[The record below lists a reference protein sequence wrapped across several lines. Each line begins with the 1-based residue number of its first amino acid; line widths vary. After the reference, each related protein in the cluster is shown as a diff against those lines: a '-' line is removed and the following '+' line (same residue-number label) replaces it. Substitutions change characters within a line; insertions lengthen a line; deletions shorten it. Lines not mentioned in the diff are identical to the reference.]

1 MNLEL
6 RHLRYFLAV
15 AEELHFGRAARRL
28 NMSQPPL
35 SIQIRAL
42 EEIVGAT
49 LFQRTQRRVL
59 LTPAGEV
66 LMAEAREILARAQK
80 ALETTR
86 SAGRGEIG
94 QLTIGFV
101 SVADYNVLPPI
112 LRELRARA
120 PGVRLTLKEAT
131 TDVQLRA
138 LAERSMDAGFVL
150 PPVDH
155 PALEYHRIH
164 REPFLAA
171 LPQHHPLAAEAGPLA
186 LARLA
191 DSPFVLTP
199 RSHAPRLH
207 DDIVSFC
214 KRCGFSPRVDQ
225 EAVQMQTVVSL
236 VSAGIG
242 VALIPASLRH
252 LGRTGVVYRSLAETS
267 PLTELGLAWRRGD
280 TRASLNMLLEVTAA
294 FSPGD
299 LTEEM

>member
-1 MNLEL
+1 
-6 RHLRYFLAV
+6 
-15 AEELHFGRAARRL
+15 
-28 NMSQPPL
+28 
-35 SIQIRAL
+35 
-42 EEIVGAT
+42 
-49 LFQRTQRRVL
+49 
-59 LTPAGEV
+59 
-66 LMAEAREILARAQK
+66 MAEAREILARAQK

-186 LARLA
+186 LSRLA

-225 EAVQMQTVVSL
+225 EAVQMQTIVNL
-236 VSAGIG
+236 VSAGLGIAR
-242 VALIPASLRH
+242 VPASVRQFQ
-252 LGRTGVVYRSLAETS
+252 RAGVVYHEVSAPRGRRRLRLPECETS
-267 PLTELGLAWRRGD
+267 LVWPADAGPTMLNFIALTKAHQRPAQSARVSAL
-280 TRASLNMLLEVTAA
+280 
-294 FSPGD
+294 
-299 LTEEM
+299 